1 MFKRIS
7 KADYIVSQLSDEEK
21 SLFASAMQD
30 VLPLKATNTPQ
41 QTNETQQ
48 TQRYQQTMQQIREK
62 NRQHHQ
68 GLDNQNTIK
77 HYEKLDSVSAY
88 ESLMHHRKGIRLQ
101 DLTRLK
107 RGEYP
112 LEAEL
117 DLHGLTELV
126 ADEALQNFIN
136 RCYLYE
142 KRCVLVIH
150 GKGYNSEA
158 SEPVLKNLVN
168 MRLRQLKK
176 VIAFC
181 SSLPKD
187 GGTGSVYILLKAH

>member
-1 MFKRIS
+1 MS
-7 KADYIVSQLSDEEK
+7 KLSDEEK
-21 SLFASAMQD
+21 SLFVSAMQD
-30 VLPLKATNTPQ
+30 VSPLKASNSKK
-41 QTNETQQ
+41 QTNQIQ
-48 TQRYQQTMQQIREK
+48 KIKRYEKTMQQLRAK
-62 NRQHHQ
+62 NRQHDQ
-68 GLDNQNTIK
+68 MLESQNRVNQ
-77 HYEKLDSVSAY
+77 YEKFDSVSAY

-112 LEAEL
+112 IEAEL

-126 ADEALQNFIN
+126 ADEALQTFIN
-136 RCYLYE
+136 RCYLHE
-142 KRCVLVIH
+142 KRCILIIH

-158 SEPVLKNLVN
+158 SEPILKNLVN

-181 SSLPKD
+181 SSLPKN
-187 GGTGSVYILLKAH
+187 GGTGSVYVLLKAH

>member
-1 MFKRIS
+1 MS
-7 KADYIVSQLSDEEK
+7 KLSDEEK

-30 VLPLKATNTPQ
+30 VSPIKSTNVIKQ
-41 QTNETQQ
+41 RNETQQ
-48 TQRYQQTMQQIREK
+48 TKRYQQTMKMLRDK
-62 NRQHHQ
+62 NRKQQHEPGNASRISQ
-68 GLDNQNTIK
+68 
-77 HYEKLDSVSAY
+77 YEKLTTVSAY
-88 ESLMHHRKGIRLQ
+88 ESLMHHRKGMRLQ

-112 LEAEL
+112 IEAEL
-117 DLHGLTELV
+117 DLHGLTEMA

-136 RCYLYE
+136 RCYLHK
-142 KRCVLVIH
+142 KRCALVIH

-158 SEPVLKNLVN
+158 SAPVLKNLVN
-168 MRLRQLKK
+168 MRLRQIRK

-187 GGTGSVYILLKAH
+187 GGTGSVYVLLKAQ

>member
-1 MFKRIS
+1 M
-7 KADYIVSQLSDEEK
+7 SQLSDEEK
-21 SLFASAMQD
+21 SLFASAMQG
-30 VLPLKATNTPQ
+30 VSPLKATSRVNQISESQ
-41 QTNETQQ
+41 QKKRYRCAIQQ
-48 TQRYQQTMQQIREK
+48 LRAK

-68 GLDNQNTIK
+68 ALESEAKISQ
-77 HYEKLDSVSAY
+77 YEKQEVVSAHQGV
-88 ESLMHHRKGIRLQ
+88 MHHRKGIRLQ
-101 DLTRLK
+101 DLSRLK

-112 LEAEL
+112 IEAEL
-117 DLHGLTELV
+117 DLHGLIETV

-136 RCYLYE
+136 RCYLHE

-158 SEPVLKNLVN
+158 SAPVLKNLVN

-181 SSLPKD
+181 SSTPKD
-187 GGTGSVYILLKAH
+187 GGTGSVYVLIKAH